1 MINIS
6 IDLNK
11 LDPSRSKKHANGAN
25 YHAFTVDKL
34 KEVDKFGNT
43 HCLYETQTKD
53 ERAAKAKRNY
63 IGNGKEIVFGGRAA
77 SAQAAAYEKPK
88 GKTEYQQVPD
98 NNNGSAID
106 DLPF

>member
-11 LDPSRSKKHANGAN
+11 IDKSKIKPHANGAKYYN
-25 YHAFTVDKL
+25 ITVDKL
-34 KEVDKFGNT
+34 KEVDKFNNT
-43 HCLYETQTKD
+43 HCVYESQSKE

-63 IGNGKEIVFGGRAA
+63 VGNGKELVFN
-77 SAQAAAYEKPK
+77 AQP
-88 GKTEYQQVPD
+88 QQSVQPTQQPTQ
-98 NNNGSAID
+98 NNYATSPETID